1 MVYRVLT
8 AKDNYQKGQEE
19 RERERERE
27 RDKKDVSL
35 LPPKNMTINLTFGMK
50 LERRN
55 VGTTMAQ
62 SFDGNLQN
70 F

>member
-8 AKDNYQKGQEE
+8 AKDNYQKGQE
-19 RERERERE
+19 ERE

-62 SFDGNLQN
+62 SFDCNLQY

>member
-8 AKDNYQKGQEE
+8 AKDNYQKGQE
-19 RERERERE
+19 ERERE

-55 VGTTMAQ
+55 VGPTMAQ
-62 SFDGNLQN
+62 SFDGNLQY

>member
-8 AKDNYQKGQEE
+8 AKDNYQKGQE
-19 RERERERE
+19 ERERE

-62 SFDGNLQN
+62 SCDCNLQY